1 MIINHEKID
10 FGTSPLIEKVTIKP
24 PFRLS
29 LNFPNDA
36 CFIFFDTGNAKI
48 NAPYEQKTIN
58 NKEAVLL
65 RCGTYF
71 SQLLPTLE
79 QEIYEILVFHLPKDI
94 IRQIYREHF
103 PVTSRPHQKNFIH
116 KVDSSRILQEFI
128 KGLQFYFD
136 NRALVTDELLKL
148 KIQELILLLL
158 ETHNLET
165 LKELFSETFSP
176 VEVNMKQV
184 VYNHI
189 FTACTLDDLA
199 MLCNMSTS
207 TFKRQFRKIFNDTP
221 SLFLKNKRLEK
232 ARDLLQHSNLT
243 ISEIAFETCFYDT
256 AHLSKSFRKKFRYT
270 PTEYRKAYHE
280 PIVQ

>member
-10 FGTSPLIEKVTIKP
+10 YGTRPLIEKVTIKP

-36 CFIFFDTGNAKI
+36 CFIFFDTGSVKI
-48 NAPYEQKTIN
+48 NAPYEQKAIN

-71 SQLLPTLE
+71 SQLLPVLE
-79 QEIYEILVFHLPKDI
+79 QEVYEILVFHLPKEI

-103 PVTSRPHQKNFIH
+103 PVTSQPYRESFIH

-136 NRALVTDELLKL
+136 NPELVTDELLKL

-158 ETHNLET
+158 QTRNAGS
-165 LKELFSETFSP
+165 LKELFSDAFTP
-176 VEVNMKQV
+176 VEINIKQV
-184 VYNHI
+184 VYSHI
-189 FTACTLDDLA
+189 FTDCTISDLA
-199 MLCNMSTS
+199 ILCNMSPS
-207 TFKRQFRKIFNDTP
+207 TFKRQFRKAFNDTP
-221 SLFLKNKRLEK
+221 SNFFKNKRLEK
-232 ARDLLQHSNLT
+232 PKIFCT
-243 ISEIAFETCFYDT
+243 IVI
-256 AHLSKSFRKKFRYT
+256 
-270 PTEYRKAYHE
+270 
-280 PIVQ
+280 